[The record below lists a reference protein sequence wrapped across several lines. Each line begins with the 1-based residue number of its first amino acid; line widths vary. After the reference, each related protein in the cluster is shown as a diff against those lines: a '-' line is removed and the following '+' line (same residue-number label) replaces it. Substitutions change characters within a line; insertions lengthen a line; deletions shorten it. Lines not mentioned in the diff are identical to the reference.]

1 MKPSG
6 EQSFL
11 YGNHIKKAQVGR
23 MTEGI
28 EKYKGVIVYS
38 MNDLPLGFGVAA
50 KSTLESKD
58 LDPMAI
64 VILNQSDLGEYLRVE
79 NEAKDGKRQ
88 SSN

>member
-1 MKPSG
+1 
-6 EQSFL
+6 
-11 YGNHIKKAQVGR
+11 